1 MSRPNHLTLEQKHAF
16 VELAAAA
23 DTAFAGTCRAFRISR
38 QTGYK
43 WLGCI
48 ARPMRPGCWRDPA
61 GCGDPSND
69 GRGSL
74 RK

>member
-16 VELAAAA
+16 VQLAGAAG
-23 DTAFAGTCRAFRISR
+23 TTFAETCRAFRISR

-43 WLGCI
+43 WLGCYRQADAPGLL
-48 ARPMRPGCWRDPA
+48 ARSRWLRRLIH
-61 GCGDPSND
+61 D